1 MSINSNN
8 KKKNRVRFIKKY
20 PTAIAVTE
28 SLEKNIP
35 VAIPV
40 PRPITR
46 PVPTPISI
54 YISNISNKF
63 NRYIRYNT
71 FNKKIVLDALPMLVF
86 FIIIELFV
94 KKVLSYICDINCIC

>member
-63 NRYIRYNT
+63 N
-71 FNKKIVLDALPMLVF
+71 KKIVLDALPMLVF